1 MIGAKRI
8 RILLADDHAV
18 LRAGLRALLAAQPD
32 LEVVSEASEGAEAIR
47 LCQAL
52 RPDVVVMDIGMP
64 GVSGIDA
71 TARIKRDLPAT
82 KVLILSMHDDRGYL
96 RQVLRAG
103 ASGYVLKKA
112 ADTELLAAI
121 RAAARGEVFLDPSL
135 AKALVDEV
143 MEPKAAS
150 GEAPA
155 LSDRE
160 REVLQL
166 LAHGTPTSRSPT
178 ASALVSNPSKRTRR
192 ASWKSWASRAGLNS
206 SATPSTTASSWTPTK
221 SQFRLRIADCR
232 FQNGQSKISNGK

>member
-1 MIGAKRI
+1 MTGAKRI

-18 LRAGLRALLAAQPD
+18 LRAGLRALLAAQAD
-32 LEVVSEASEGAEAIR
+32 LEVVGEASEGAEAIR
-47 LCQAL
+47 LCQTL

-71 TARIKRDLPAT
+71 TARIKRDLPAV

-121 RAAARGEVFLDPSL
+121 RAAARGEVFLDPAL

-150 GEAPA
+150 GEVPV

-160 REVLQL
+160 REVLRL
-166 LAHGTPTSRSPT
+166 LAHGHTNQQVADRLCISVKSVETYKARLMDKLGLKGR
-178 ASALVSNPSKRTRR
+178 AELVRYALQHSLLKDTE
-192 ASWKSWASRAGLNS
+192 
-206 SATPSTTASSWTPTK
+206 
-221 SQFRLRIADCR
+221 
-232 FQNGQSKISNGK
+232 

>member
-1 MIGAKRI
+1 MNPSKRI

-18 LRAGLRALLAAQPD
+18 LRAGLRALLTAQGD
-32 LEVVSEASEGAEAIR
+32 LEVVGEASDGAEAIH
-47 LCQAL
+47 LTQTL

-71 TARIKRDLPAT
+71 TARIKRDSPAI

-121 RAAARGEVFLDPSL
+121 RAAARGEVFLDPTL

-160 REVLQL
+160 REVLRL
-166 LAHGTPTSRSPT
+166 LAHGHTNQQVADRLCISVKSVETYKARLMEKLGLKGR
-178 ASALVSNPSKRTRR
+178 AELVRHALQH
-192 ASWKSWASRAGLNS
+192 GLLKD
-206 SATPSTTASSWTPTK
+206 T
-221 SQFRLRIADCR
+221 D
-232 FQNGQSKISNGK
+232 

>member
-1 MIGAKRI
+1 MTGAKRI

-18 LRAGLRALLAAQPD
+18 LRAGLRALLAAQDD
-32 LEVVSEASEGAEAIR
+32 LEVVGEASDGAEAIR
-47 LCQAL
+47 LCQTL

-71 TARIKRDLPAT
+71 TARIKRDLPGT

-96 RQVLRAG
+96 RQVLRVG

-121 RAAARGEVFLDPSL
+121 RAAARGEVFLDPTL

-143 MEPKAAS
+143 MEPKTAG

-160 REVLQL
+160 REVLRL
-166 LAHGTPTSRSPT
+166 LAHGHTNQQVADRLCISVKSVETYKARLMEKLGLKGR
-178 ASALVSNPSKRTRR
+178 AELVRHALQH
-192 ASWKSWASRAGLNS
+192 GLL
-206 SATPSTTASSWTPTK
+206 K
-221 SQFRLRIADCR
+221 DID
-232 FQNGQSKISNGK
+232 

>member
-1 MIGAKRI
+1 MTSSKRI

-18 LRAGLRALLAAQPD
+18 LRAGLRALLAAQGD
-32 LEVVSEASEGAEAIR
+32 LEVVGEASEGAEAIR

-71 TARIKRDLPAT
+71 TFRIKRDLPAA
-82 KVLILSMHDDRGYL
+82 KILILSMHDDQGYL

-121 RAAARGEVFLDPSL
+121 RAAARGEVFLDPTL

-150 GEAPA
+150 GEPPA

-160 REVLQL
+160 REVLRL
-166 LAHGTPTSRSPT
+166 LAHGHTNQQVADRLCISVKSVETYKARLMEKLGLKGR
-178 ASALVSNPSKRTRR
+178 AELVRYALHH
-192 ASWKSWASRAGLNS
+192 GLLKD
-206 SATPSTTASSWTPTK
+206 TE
-221 SQFRLRIADCR
+221 
-232 FQNGQSKISNGK
+232 

>member
-1 MIGAKRI
+1 MNGGKRI

-18 LRAGLRALLAAQPD
+18 LRAGLRALLSAQGD
-32 LEVVSEASEGAEAIR
+32 LEVVGEASDGAEAIR
-47 LCQAL
+47 LTQTL

-71 TARIKRDLPAT
+71 TARIKRDHPEA

-112 ADTELLAAI
+112 VDTELLAAI
-121 RAAARGEVFLDPSL
+121 RAAARGDVFLDPSL

-143 MEPKAAS
+143 MEPKAT
-150 GEAPA
+150 GHEVQA

-160 REVLQL
+160 REVLRLIALGHTNQEVAGRLCISVKSVETYKARLMEKLSLKGRAELVRYALQHGL
-166 LAHGTPTSRSPT
+166 LKDT
-178 ASALVSNPSKRTRR
+178 
-192 ASWKSWASRAGLNS
+192 
-206 SATPSTTASSWTPTK
+206 
-221 SQFRLRIADCR
+221 D
-232 FQNGQSKISNGK
+232 

>member
-1 MIGAKRI
+1 MTAAKRI

-18 LRAGLRALLAAQPD
+18 LRAGLRALLAAQGD
-32 LEVVSEASEGAEAIR
+32 LEVVGEASDGAEAIR
-47 LCQAL
+47 LTQAL

-71 TARIKRDLPAT
+71 TARIKRDLPGA

-121 RAAARGEVFLDPSL
+121 RAAARGEVFLDPAL
-135 AKALVDEV
+135 AKALVEEV
-143 MEPKAAS
+143 MEPTPTAGGS
-150 GEAPA
+150 PA

-160 REVLQL
+160 QDVLRL
-166 LAHGTPTSRSPT
+166 IAHGHTNQQVAERLCISVKSVETYKARLMEKLGLKGR
-178 ASALVSNPSKRTRR
+178 AELVRYALQH
-192 ASWKSWASRAGLNS
+192 GL
-206 SATPSTTASSWTPTK
+206 
-221 SQFRLRIADCR
+221 LREAD
-232 FQNGQSKISNGK
+232 

>member
-1 MIGAKRI
+1 MSEGKRI
-8 RILLADDHAV
+8 RVLLADDHAV
-18 LRAGLRALLAAQPD
+18 LRAGLRALLAAEGD
-32 LEVVSEASEGAEAIR
+32 LLVVGEASEGAEAIR

-71 TARIKRDLPAT
+71 TARIKRDLPGT

-96 RQVLRAG
+96 RQVLRVG

-121 RAAARGEVFLDPSL
+121 RAAARGEVFLDPAL

-143 MEPKAAS
+143 MEPMALS
-150 GEAPA
+150 GEIPA

-160 REVLQL
+160 RDVLRL
-166 LAHGTPTSRSPT
+166 LAHGHTNQQVADRLCISVKSVETYKARLMEKLGLKGR
-178 ASALVSNPSKRTRR
+178 AELVRYALQHGFLKDT
-192 ASWKSWASRAGLNS
+192 G
-206 SATPSTTASSWTPTK
+206 
-221 SQFRLRIADCR
+221 
-232 FQNGQSKISNGK
+232 